1 MYRQNTLRRSAPTVH
16 LPETSRWHGAPVTA
30 ALERRLGLTDAVVVG
45 LGAMIGAGVF
55 VAFAPAAARAGS
67 LVWVSLAIAAVIAVC
82 NALSSARLAA
92 RFPAAGGTYVY
103 GRELLGPL
111 PGFLSG
117 WGFVVGKTASCAA
130 MALTVGL
137 YLWQERAHVVAA
149 AAVLALT
156 VLSVMGVQR
165 TATAAKVLVGI
176 VLVVLAVFLVMAWGV
191 PSTAPDAAASMPPA
205 PPAPPA
211 VDGEPWPARVL
222 GVLGGA
228 GFCFFA
234 FAGYARI
241 ATLGEEVRDPER
253 TIGRAVVVA
262 ITVVIVVYA
271 LVLAAIIHVLGISGV
286 AAGAAPVLEA
296 AERIGGGEIGPV
308 VRIAAG
314 IAALGALL
322 GGILGVSRTTLA
334 MARDRHLPAQ
344 LASVHPTSRTPYIAE
359 ICVGVLVA
367 GVVLVADVRQAIGF
381 SSFAVLIYYLVAN
394 ASALKLDRATRR
406 LPAWIPLL
414 GAAGCVI
421 VAGSLPWQS
430 VVGGLVL
437 FALGG
442 VVYAVTRRSMVRP
455 GDGRSGVMSGA

>member
-1 MYRQNTLRRSAPTVH
+1 M
-16 LPETSRWHGAPVTA
+16 
-30 ALERRLGLTDAVVVG
+30 VVG

-67 LVWVSLAIAAVIAVC
+67 LVWVSLAVAAVVAVC

-92 RFPAAGGTYVY
+92 QFPAAGGTYVY

-111 PGFLSG
+111 PGFLAG

-137 YLWQERAHVVAA
+137 YIWPEQAHLVAA

-165 TATAAKVLVGI
+165 TATASKVLVGV
-176 VLVVLAVFLVMAWGV
+176 VLAVLAVFLVMAWVVSSAGAGV
-191 PSTAPDAAASMPPA
+191 GAGVDVGVGAASATAPAI
-205 PPAPPA
+205 
-211 VDGEPWPARVL
+211 DGEAWPARII

-241 ATLGEEVRDPER
+241 ATLGEEVREPAR
-253 TIGRAVVVA
+253 TIPTAVVAA
-262 ITVVIVVYA
+262 ISVVIVVYA
-271 LVLAAIIHVLGISGV
+271 LVLAAVVHVLGVGGV

-296 AERIGGGEIGPV
+296 AERIGGGELAPV

-314 IAALGALL
+314 LAALGALL

-334 MARDRHLPAQ
+334 MARDRHLPAP
-344 LASVHPTSRTPYIAE
+344 LASVHRTTRTPYVAE

-367 GVVLVADVRQAIGF
+367 GIVLLADVRQAIGF
-381 SSFAVLIYYLVAN
+381 SSFAVLVYYLVAN
-394 ASALKLDRATRR
+394 TAALRLDRATRR
-406 LPAWIPLL
+406 LPGWVPAL
-414 GAAGCVI
+414 GAVGCVI

-430 VVGGLVL
+430 VVGGVVV
-437 FALGG
+437 FAIGG
-442 VVYAVTRRSMVRP
+442 VVYAVTRRTMVRP
-455 GDGRSGVMSGA
+455 DGASHQA